1 MDIDQH
7 VAIVEERLGAAA
19 AAGDETTRRVASAL
33 ATALEPALRLAILEA
48 ASELAEEASEALGDE
63 VVELR
68 LEPGRVLVSVA
79 RRAAEPGPVSAEPDD
94 AVQSRI
100 TLRLPETLKA
110 RAEHAAAAERVSLNT
125 WLTRAVE
132 HSLRRTAS
140 RPERPGTAR
149 LRGWVQA

>member
-1 MDIDQH
+1 MDIDAH
-7 VAIVEERLGAAA
+7 VHTVEERLSAAA

-48 ASELAEEASEALGDE
+48 ASELAEEVSEALGDE

-68 LEPGRVLVSVA
+68 LEPGRLLVSVA
-79 RRAAEPGPVSAEPDD
+79 RRAAESGPASEEPDD

-110 RAEHAAAAERVSLNT
+110 KAEHAAAAERVSLNT

-132 HSLRRTAS
+132 HSLRRAAS
-140 RPERPGTAR
+140 PPKRPGAAR

>member
-1 MDIDQH
+1 MDIEAH
-7 VAIVEERLGAAA
+7 VNTVEERLRAAA

-33 ATALEPALRLAILEA
+33 ATALEPALRLAVLDA
-48 ASELAEEASEALGDE
+48 ASELAEEVSDALGNE

-79 RRAAEPGPVSAEPDD
+79 RTAAEPD
-94 AVQSRI
+94 AAGDEHDGAVPSRI

-110 RAEHAAAAERVSLNT
+110 KAEHAAAAERVSLNT

-132 HSLRRTAS
+132 HALRRTAPPAS
-140 RPERPGTAR
+140 QRGSAR